1 MKCTDDGILIKF
13 PIILHNTCGYLD
25 TNILFNYTSSAEVTF
40 VEKEILIDPAS
51 LFSVISNGEDNC
63 VR

>member
-1 MKCTDDGILIKF
+1 VKCTDDGILKKF
-13 PIILHNTCGYLD
+13 PKILHITCGYLD

-40 VEKEILIDPAS
+40 AEKEMSIDPAS